1 MSSPTTAQVPP
12 HQGRKT
18 FEDTWSEDYSNNH
31 KFQKDEIDKK
41 KVLGCIAIISII
53 LLGLSSLYFGSK
65 ILKDIVKSFF
75 SSNSSITEQ
84 VYVPNTTYH
93 PTEEEENTTSPYDND
108 NTILDFLNEN
118 DTKLVNKNL
127 EINKHNINEVVK
139 IIFKENP
146 NDIGLPYQNREQEYS
161 NLLFEQNRESF
172 EIKSSYTNDTILISS
187 LNRIPK

>member
-1 MSSPTTAQVPP
+1 M
-12 HQGRKT
+12 
-18 FEDTWSEDYSNNH
+18 
-31 KFQKDEIDKK
+31 
-41 KVLGCIAIISII
+41 
-53 LLGLSSLYFGSK
+53 
-65 ILKDIVKSFF
+65 KSFF

-93 PTEEEENTTSPYDND
+93 PTEEEENTTSPYDNN